1 MRSERGGVISCMTP
15 NQLRYI
21 QGEIGAKERSMH
33 DLLGGFGA
41 IIGRCLG
48 NPRTRTAFNGTM
60 ADLLV
65 PSLLRVFR

>member
-1 MRSERGGVISCMTP
+1 
-15 NQLRYI
+15 
-21 QGEIGAKERSMH
+21 MH